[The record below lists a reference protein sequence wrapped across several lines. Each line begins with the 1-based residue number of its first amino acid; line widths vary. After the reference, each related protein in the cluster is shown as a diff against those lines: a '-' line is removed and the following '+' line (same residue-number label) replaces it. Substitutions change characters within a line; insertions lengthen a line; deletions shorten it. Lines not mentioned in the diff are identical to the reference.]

1 MDFNMAG
8 GVAPY
13 VDFIFQIN
21 STRTAREEDLSVVLF
36 YERFPPRRQLLS
48 EGTLDPEVCPVRY
61 LSIPR
66 VFFGTKITLPGW
78 A

>member
-21 STRTAREEDLSVVLF
+21 STRTAREGCLPKEDQSVVLF
-36 YERFPPRRQLLS
+36 YERFPSQRQLLS
-48 EGTLDPEVCPVRY
+48 EGTLNPEVCPVRY
-61 LSIPR
+61 LSIPK
-66 VFFGTKITLPGW
+66 TPGW